1 LPFKKIKASIKR
13 LYSNDKFLKI
23 SAWKKCLL
31 LPKMTV
37 FGQSDHLTVS
47 PQARTAR
54 PMGGGQAS
62 QQQDERR
69 AESVGRARNRGDG
82 PAWCLLRARDPGH
95 PSQASPGIR
104 PARPPTLRNDCLPGK
119 PARPDD
125 IAACPDGP
133 DHGRR
138 PGKPSDRT
146 KGEPRAPGGGRRDDG
161 LADACCALRIL
172 AV

>member
-1 LPFKKIKASIKR
+1 M
-13 LYSNDKFLKI
+13 
-23 SAWKKCLL
+23 

-69 AESVGRARNRGDG
+69 AESAGRARNRGDG

-104 PARPPTLRNDCLPGK
+104 PARPPAPQK
-119 PARPDD
+119 QS
-125 IAACPDGP
+125 
-133 DHGRR
+133 
-138 PGKPSDRT
+138 PS
-146 KGEPRAPGGGRRDDG
+146 GQASPP
-161 LADACCALRIL
+161 
-172 AV
+172 